1 MSDEIFN
8 AAVDFLKNGGE
19 LPKNGNA
26 QQRFI
31 FIAASLREVYSMAN
45 DAAGQ
50 ADANKTEIRIL
61 KIRYGLLGSLAIVGG
76 AAIAILK

>member
-8 AAVDFLKNGGE
+8 AAIDFLKNGGE

-31 FIAASLREVYSMAN
+31 FIAASLREVYAMA
-45 DAAGQ
+45 DGAAEQ
-50 ADANKTEIRIL
+50 ADDNKHEIRIL
-61 KIRYGLLGSLAIVGG
+61 KIRYGLLGSLALVGG